1 MEPLHQAGQALGD
14 ELARD
19 FTDVAQIVRFTVRLL
34 FALMLGGALGWN
46 REQRGKAAGL
56 RTHMLVAAGAA
67 VAVLAADLSRMQG
80 DAVSRVIQ
88 GVLTGVGFIGG
99 GVILKISEQQQ
110 IRGITT
116 ASGIWLTAAIGVAA
130 GAGHLGLAVVSTA
143 LALIVLAV
151 LGRVEQWLV
160 PSSDDKA

>member
-1 MEPLHQAGQALGD
+1 MDTLQQAGAALGD

-34 FALMLGGALGWN
+34 FALALGGVLGWN
-46 REQRGKAAGL
+46 REQMGKAAGL

-67 VAVLAADLSRMQG
+67 VAVLAGELSDMQG
-80 DAVSRVIQ
+80 DAISRVIQ

-99 GVILKISEQQQ
+99 GVILKISAQQQ

-143 LALIVLAV
+143 FALVVLAV
-151 LGRVEQWLV
+151 LGKVEQRLV
-160 PSSDDKA
+160 PASDDKA

>member
-1 MEPLHQAGQALGD
+1 METLHQAGAALAD

-19 FTDVAQIVRFTVRLL
+19 FTDVAQIVRFTLRLL
-34 FALMLGGALGWN
+34 FALVLGGVLGWN
-46 REQRGKAAGL
+46 REQMGKAAGL

-67 VAVLAADLSRMQG
+67 VAVLAGDLAGMQG
-80 DAVSRVIQ
+80 DALSRIIQ

-116 ASGIWLTAAIGVAA
+116 ASGIWLTAAIGIAA
-130 GAGHLGLAVVSTA
+130 GAGHLGLAVVSTVFA
-143 LALIVLAV
+143 LVVLGVLA
-151 LGRVEQWLV
+151 RVEQRLI
-160 PSSDDKA
+160 PASGDKA